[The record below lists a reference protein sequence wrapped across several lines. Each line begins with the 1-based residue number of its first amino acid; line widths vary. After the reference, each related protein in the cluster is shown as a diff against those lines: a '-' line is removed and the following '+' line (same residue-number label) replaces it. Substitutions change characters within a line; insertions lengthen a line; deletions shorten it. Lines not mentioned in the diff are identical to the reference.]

1 MTRPRI
7 LWTLAAAAI
16 AVSALPGV
24 QAQGTDPAVAAVVE
38 RAGRYVTE
46 YVDAFS
52 AIVSDELQ
60 EQRLVRANGTVK
72 QVRRLNSD
80 FLLVKTGASVWPAA
94 FHDVIAVDGKP
105 VRNREDRLR
114 KLFIDNPKT
123 AVNLARAIASES
135 GRYNIGIQRV
145 GNSPLLPL
153 VFLTPRIAPRV
164 QFTISGSTVTFQ
176 EVKSPS
182 VLSRT
187 TGGKRFDMMSS
198 GSFEIDPNTGRVL
211 AAVFTAEEPL
221 DKLSAKYTAR
231 YEIDPK
237 LGLSVPTEATEHY
250 WRADKPKDDRL
261 EVRSTYSGFRK
272 FQVSTTEQIKVPH

>member
-1 MTRPRI
+1 M
-7 LWTLAAAAI
+7 
-16 AVSALPGV
+16 
-24 QAQGTDPAVAAVVE
+24 
-38 RAGRYVTE
+38 
-46 YVDAFS
+46 
-52 AIVSDELQ
+52 
-60 EQRLVRANGTVK
+60 
-72 QVRRLNSD
+72 
-80 FLLVKTGASVWPAA
+80 
-94 FHDVIAVDGKP
+94 
-105 VRNREDRLR
+105 R

-176 EVKSPS
+176 ELKSPS

-198 GSFEIDPNTGRVL
+198 GSFEIDPTTGRVL